1 MPRSRPQKS
10 MSSRLLTM
18 KFMQRAAAASTST
31 PATPASEKSAAPA
44 ELTTPSPKRR
54 KVSADTSSNSP
65 LTPSSSDL
73 KAISAAVKAEEEK
86 RAAAIAKQAADAG
99 ETEWVLEFP
108 AGTITNLPSAKT
120 DSNPAIEEPVDGG
133 RRSYGNYK
141 KKAKPLNCGK

>member
-18 KFMQRAAAASTST
+18 KFMQRAAAASAST
-31 PATPASEKSAAPA
+31 PATPASENCAAPA

-54 KVSADTSSNSP
+54 KVSADASSNP
-65 LTPSSSDL
+65 LLNPSSSDL

-86 RAAAIAKQAADAG
+86 RVAAIAKQAADAG

-108 AGTITNLPSAKT
+108 AGIITNSPSAKT
-120 DSNPAIEEPVDGG
+120 DRNSVIEEPVDGG

-141 KKAKPLNCGK
+141 KRPKPPNCGR